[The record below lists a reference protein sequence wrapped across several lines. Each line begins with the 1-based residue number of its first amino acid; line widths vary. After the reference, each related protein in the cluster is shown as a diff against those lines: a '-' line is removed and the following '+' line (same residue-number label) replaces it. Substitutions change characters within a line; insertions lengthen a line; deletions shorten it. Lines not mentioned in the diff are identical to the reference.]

1 MTFKDDIIN
10 VLCNTCD
17 DHFCKRNDDDN
28 AKQTYGCRHT
38 NPDICGS
45 SYINNVCAFASE
57 DKICKKPSAK
67 WKKIYYLLKREEA

>member
-1 MTFKDDIIN
+1 MSDFPKE
-10 VLCNTCD
+10 LCFTLTD
-17 DHFCKRNDDDN
+17 RLNDDDN

-45 SYINNVCAFASE
+45 CYIIDVCAFASK

-67 WKKIYYLLKREEA
+67 WKKIYNLLKMEEA

>member
-1 MTFKDDIIN
+1 MSDFPKE
-10 VLCNTCD
+10 LCFALTD
-17 DHFCKRNDDDN
+17 RLNDDDN

-57 DKICKKPSAK
+57 DKICKKIETFYSSISK
-67 WKKIYYLLKREEA
+67 TLSEAITWS

>member
-1 MTFKDDIIN
+1 MSDFPKELSFALTDR
-10 VLCNTCD
+10 L
-17 DHFCKRNDDDN
+17 NDDDN

>member
-1 MTFKDDIIN
+1 MSDFPKE
-10 VLCNTCD
+10 LCFALTD
-17 DHFCKRNDDDN
+17 RLNDDDN

-67 WKKIYYLLKREEA
+67 WKKIYYLLKRKEA